1 MYQISISKQSKIF
14 QYKCDP
20 PIIPYLGMYLMDLVF
35 IEESTPDTI
44 NTNLVNF
51 SKLRMVSHI
60 IRDIQ
65 TLQHTKYTIHYNK
78 RVCDYLLN
86 TSPLLSSD
94 EAWKRSLQLEPKV
107 EIEARNPMLNRR
119 GAQKKFNLNSS
130 SNA

>member
-1 MYQISISKQSKIF
+1 
-14 QYKCDP
+14 
-20 PIIPYLGMYLMDLVF
+20 MDLVF

>member
-1 MYQISISKQSKIF
+1 
-14 QYKCDP
+14 
-20 PIIPYLGMYLMDLVF
+20 MYLMDLVF

-65 TLQHTKYTIHYNK
+65 TLQHSKYTIHYNK

-86 TSPLLSSD
+86 TSQLLSAE

-107 EIEARNPMLNRR
+107 EIEARNHVLTRR
-119 GAQKKFNLNSS
+119 DAQKKFQLNSG